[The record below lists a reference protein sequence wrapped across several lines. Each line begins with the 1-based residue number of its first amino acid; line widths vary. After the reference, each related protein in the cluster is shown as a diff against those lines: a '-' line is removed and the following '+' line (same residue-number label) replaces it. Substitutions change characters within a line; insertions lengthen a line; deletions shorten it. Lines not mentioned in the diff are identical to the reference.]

1 MSVKSNT
8 TVYFFDTDYD
18 CTTGDNFRK
27 NFWTPYLLADYS
39 SVLPL
44 VFSFLVIGRA
54 LQKWRLWWVWLV
66 ISILIAIQSA
76 SSLIFSASFVCTR
89 GMFYDS
95 NGKFIGF

>member
-1 MSVKSNT
+1 MNNNEDVH
-8 TVYFFDTDYD
+8 FPDYY
-18 CTTGDNFRK
+18 CTTGDNFAK

-39 SVLPL
+39 SILPL

-89 GMFYDS
+89 GIFYDS